1 MKATAAGNLTNWSE
15 IFQMPLNGVVTNIIK
30 LTVGRPRPFFLA
42 ACFPDGKVPA
52 DAYGR
57 PLPLS
62 DCTNTDAHVV
72 SDSRHAINILN
83 DLFVTEGNLVSRFEN
98 SSLILVNIVYRLVLS
113 ERASPAVTPP
123 SPSQSSPSCSST

>member
-1 MKATAAGNLTNWSE
+1 MVRIE

-72 SDSRHAINILN
+72 SDSRHVIKILN
-83 DLFVTEGNLVSRFEN
+83 RGSLTTKGNLVSSLEN
-98 SSLILVNIVYRLVLS
+98 SSLIFS
-113 ERASPAVTPP
+113 WTFPT
-123 SPSQSSPSCSST
+123 T

>member
-1 MKATAAGNLTNWSE
+1 MVRIEL
-15 IFQMPLNGVVTNIIK
+15 FQMPLNGVVTNIIK

-72 SDSRHAINILN
+72 SDSRHVIKILN
-83 DLFVTEGNLVSRFEN
+83 RGSLTSRLREIWSRN
-98 SSLILVNIVYRLVLS
+98 WKTAPLSSLTF
-113 ERASPAVTPP
+113 PT
-123 SPSQSSPSCSST
+123 T